1 MGKSVLIYH
10 VEWFVRILIAAICGC
25 CIGYERSS
33 RNKGAGIR
41 THAILA
47 LGSALMELISKYGF
61 CDFKNIDGSRL
72 AAQIVSGVGFLGAG
86 VIFVRHGT
94 VSGLTT
100 AAGMWATSGVG
111 MCIGCGLYDLGI
123 ISTFLIVGL
132 QTLFHRGFF
141 LRMTQNTIK
150 VRLEVLYRKNLIYDI
165 ENLFS
170 NNNLNI
176 IYGKNES
183 GKSTI
188 LNFIFNIL
196 YGIQKNKNGKEISDY
211 EKYKPWDSDEFSGK
225 ITYELD
231 NKNKYEI
238 YREFNK
244 KNPNIFNE
252 QGEEISNKF
261 IKISRKF

>member
-47 LGSALMELISKYGF
+47 LGSALMVLISKYGF

-170 NNNLNI
+170 NISKYALENSRVYIDIIKKSNEVYIEMKNISKEKLNI
-176 IYGKNES
+176 SAEELMQRFVRGDKSRTTEGS
-183 GKSTI
+183 GLGISIAQNLTEIQKGVFN
-188 LNFIFNIL
+188 LKLDGDLFRVELIFNIL
-196 YGIQKNKNGKEISDY
+196 
-211 EKYKPWDSDEFSGK
+211 
-225 ITYELD
+225 
-231 NKNKYEI
+231 
-238 YREFNK
+238 
-244 KNPNIFNE
+244 
-252 QGEEISNKF
+252 
-261 IKISRKF
+261 

>member
-47 LGSALMELISKYGF
+47 LGSALMVLISKYGF

-72 AAQIVSGVGFLGAG
+72 AAQIVSGVGFLGVG

-176 IYGKNES
+176 IDIKYEKRSEIVIMEIEIKFPSKNE
-183 GKSTI
+183 KYNLTNEI
-188 LNFIFNIL
+188 LE
-196 YGIQKNKNGKEISDY
+196 KDY
-211 EKYKPWDSDEFSGK
+211 VVKLSYF
-225 ITYELD
+225 
-231 NKNKYEI
+231 
-238 YREFNK
+238 
-244 KNPNIFNE
+244 
-252 QGEEISNKF
+252 
-261 IKISRKF
+261 

>member
-47 LGSALMELISKYGF
+47 LGSALMVLISKYGF

-170 NNNLNI
+170 NI
-176 IYGKNES
+176 SKYAM
-183 GKSTI
+183 
-188 LNFIFNIL
+188 
-196 YGIQKNKNGKEISDY
+196 NGTRVYIAL
-211 EKYKPWDSDEFSGK
+211 EKQD
-225 ITYELD
+225 
-231 NKNKYEI
+231 
-238 YREFNK
+238 
-244 KNPNIFNE
+244 
-252 QGEEISNKF
+252 EEITIIMKNISNQKLDISVDELKQRFVRGDKSRYTDGSGLGLSIAESLTELQGGKF
-261 IKISRKF
+261 DISIDGDLFKVTLKWIDKL

>member
-47 LGSALMELISKYGF
+47 LGSALMVLISKYGF

-170 NNNLNI
+170 NISKYALENSRVYIDIIKKSNEVYIEMKNISKEKLNI
-176 IYGKNES
+176 SAEELMQRFVRGDKSRTTEGS
-183 GKSTI
+183 GLGISIAQNLTEIQKGVFN
-188 LNFIFNIL
+188 LKLDCDLFRVELIFNIL
-196 YGIQKNKNGKEISDY
+196 
-211 EKYKPWDSDEFSGK
+211 
-225 ITYELD
+225 
-231 NKNKYEI
+231 
-238 YREFNK
+238 
-244 KNPNIFNE
+244 
-252 QGEEISNKF
+252 
-261 IKISRKF
+261 

>member
-47 LGSALMELISKYGF
+47 LGSALMVLISKYGF

-111 MCIGCGLYDLGI
+111 MCIGCGLSDLGI

-176 IYGKNES
+176 IDIKYEKRSEIVIMEIEIKFPSKNE
-183 GKSTI
+183 KYNLTNEI
-188 LNFIFNIL
+188 LE
-196 YGIQKNKNGKEISDY
+196 KDY
-211 EKYKPWDSDEFSGK
+211 VVKLSYF
-225 ITYELD
+225 
-231 NKNKYEI
+231 
-238 YREFNK
+238 
-244 KNPNIFNE
+244 
-252 QGEEISNKF
+252 
-261 IKISRKF
+261 